1 MPRPSPAMD
10 LAVRAAHD
18 LSPSFRLDVDLALGE
33 PVTAL
38 VGPSGSGKS
47 TTLLTIAGLLPRA
60 RASIR
65 FGDVVWDSPERGALV
80 LPEHRGVSY
89 VPQGLALFPH
99 LTARENVAFPMTGA
113 LPDKLDRAERLL
125 RRMRIEQVGG
135 RYPAQLSGGE
145 AQRVALARAMARAP
159 KLVLL
164 DEPFSAL
171 DRVTRHRLY
180 EVLEDWLGEADVP
193 AIIVTHDEAEA
204 ARFARTLVEFSG
216 GTARHGRPT

>member
-1 MPRPSPAMD
+1 MPLTTSPVD
-10 LAVRAAHD
+10 LSVRAAHD
-18 LSPSFRLDVDLALGE
+18 LTSTFRLDVDLAFDE

-47 TTLLTIAGLLPRA
+47 STLLTIAGLLPGA
-60 RASIR
+60 KASVR
-65 FGDVVWDSPERGALV
+65 LGADVWDDPERGSLV

-99 LTARENVAFPMTGA
+99 LTARENVAFPLAGP
-113 LPDKLDRAERLL
+113 LPEKLERAERLL
-125 RRMRIEQVGG
+125 KRMRIEHVGS

-171 DRVTRHRLY
+171 DRPTRHRLY
-180 EVLEDWLGEADVP
+180 EVLEDWLSEANVP
-193 AIIVTHDEAEA
+193 ALIVTHDEAEA
-204 ARFARTLVEFSG
+204 ARFARSIVAFADG
-216 GTARHGRPT
+216 FARYGAR